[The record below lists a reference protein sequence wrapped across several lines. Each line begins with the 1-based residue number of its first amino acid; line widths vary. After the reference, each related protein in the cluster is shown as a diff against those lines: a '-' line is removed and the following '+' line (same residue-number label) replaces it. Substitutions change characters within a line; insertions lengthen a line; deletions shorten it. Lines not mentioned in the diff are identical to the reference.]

1 MGEHKRNVF
10 NVGSLS
16 LDNISRLKLYTRS
29 EINKFF
35 FKDISN
41 EYLIICYHPVTLEPG
56 TSKIVIKNLLSALNR
71 LENKIFIFTA
81 ANSDPEGDM
90 INTILK
96 RYTNKNKKKSIF
108 VDSMGYKL
116 FLSMLK
122 FSAFIIG
129 NSSSAIIEAPYFK
142 TPTINIGSRQKGRQQ
157 ANSIINCG
165 NSYEEIQKAI
175 KKIQSKNFKK
185 KLKIIKNPYQLKNSN
200 SKILNIL
207 KNRSLKNITK
217 KTFQDI

>member
-1 MGEHKRNVF
+1 MSTLKSVSKGIKKISPELKKLKPDIVVLLGDRFEIFAAAFSSNILGIPIAHIHGGEITEGAFDDTLRNLITKLSHLHFTSTTTYKKRIIQMGEQKRNVF

-16 LDNISRLKLYTRS
+16 LDNISGLKLYTRS

-90 INTILK
+90 IKTILK
-96 RYTNKNKKKSIF
+96 IYTNKNKKKSIF

-116 FLSMLK
+116 F
-122 FSAFIIG
+122 
-129 NSSSAIIEAPYFK
+129 
-142 TPTINIGSRQKGRQQ
+142 
-157 ANSIINCG
+157 
-165 NSYEEIQKAI
+165 
-175 KKIQSKNFKK
+175 
-185 KLKIIKNPYQLKNSN
+185 YQC
-200 SKILNIL
+200 
-207 KNRSLKNITK
+207 
-217 KTFQDI
+217 